1 MKKVAIA
8 VLGVGAL
15 GIAAFA
21 LTRGNSNSQ
30 QKQQVSSAFSGYS
43 GGGATG
49 GYAEPSTKDTVKSVL
64 ETVMSNSIIQP
75 LDQIKPEMVDMMNPS
90 DEAADKAQTSVSSD
104 VQRVFASGGTSM
116 VQQLTDMGYN
126 LPYQSNSG
134 AAATLGGQ
142 TSNAGAA
149 LMKAVEYEENQ

>member
-1 MKKVAIA
+1 MKKGTIA
-8 VLGVGAL
+8 AVIGVGAL
-15 GIAAFA
+15 GVAAFA
-21 LTRGNSNSQ
+21 LMRGGSNSQ
-30 QKQQVSSAFSGYS
+30 KTQQQPSSAFSGYS

-49 GYAEPSTKDTVKSVL
+49 GYSEPTMAQTVSSVL
-64 ETVMSNSIIQP
+64 ETVLNQTTQSP
-75 LDQIKPEMVDMMNPS
+75 ALPEMTADMNPS
-90 DEAADKAQTSVSSD
+90 DEAADVAQSSYVSSD

-116 VQQLTDMGYN
+116 VQQLTDMGYS

>member
-1 MKKVAIA
+1 MKKGTIA
-8 VLGVGAL
+8 AVVGVGAI
-15 GIAAFA
+15 GVAAFM
-21 LTRGNSNSQ
+21 LTRNSSNSQ
-30 QKQQVSSAFSGYS
+30 QKQQSSSAFSGYS

-49 GYAEPSTKDTVKSVL
+49 GYSEPTVAQTVSSVL
-64 ETVMSNSIIQP
+64 ESVLNQTTQSP
-75 LDQIKPEMVDMMNPS
+75 ALPEMTADMNPS
-90 DEAADKAQTSVSSD
+90 DEAADVAQSSYVSSD

-116 VQQLTDMGYN
+116 VQQLTDMGYK

>member
-30 QKQQVSSAFSGYS
+30 QKQQVSSAFGGYS

-49 GYAEPSTKDTVKSVL
+49 GYAEPTTADTVKSVL
-64 ETVMSNSIIQP
+64 ETVMSNSVIQP

-134 AAATLGGQ
+134 AAATLGGK